1 MTLDCSFNWP
11 DVGRVTGPC
20 IRPGGPVL
28 TARALDACGLAPG
41 SLVGDIGCG
50 AGGTLEYLEA
60 AGLQGVGLDCSGALL
75 GEAAS
80 RCAAGRLVNGRAEAL
95 PFRDAS
101 FDALFCECVLSV
113 VARKETALAE
123 YARVLKRGGRLVIS
137 DVFAPGGSGPGQPDG
152 DGFIDKEW
160 LTGLLTGLG
169 FSVILWEEYERQLKE
184 FAARMIFAGACL
196 PGAWRCGQR
205 LSYFLLAAVKGHGR
219 TATP

>member
-1 MTLDCSFNWP
+1 M
-11 DVGRVTGPC
+11 
-20 IRPGGPVL
+20 
-28 TARALDACGLAPG
+28 
-41 SLVGDIGCG
+41 
-50 AGGTLEYLEA
+50 
-60 AGLQGVGLDCSGALL
+60 QGVGGIRSRARL
-75 GEAAS
+75 GEAHRVRS
-80 RCAAGRLVNGRAEAL
+80 RPSLVMGARKPCL
-95 PFRDAS
+95 SGDGS
-101 FDALFCECVLSV
+101 FDALFCECVPAPF
-113 VARKETALAE
+113 VARKRRSRGICQGAE
-123 YARVLKRGGRLVIS
+123 KRRAARDKRRLR
-137 DVFAPGGSGPGQPDG
+137 AWRLGPGQPDG